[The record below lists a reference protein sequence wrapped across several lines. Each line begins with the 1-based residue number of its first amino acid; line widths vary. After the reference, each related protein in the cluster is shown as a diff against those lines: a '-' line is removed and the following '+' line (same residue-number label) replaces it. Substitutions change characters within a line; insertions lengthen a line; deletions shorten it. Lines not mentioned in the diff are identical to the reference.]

1 MNLLLILILLFL
13 LTNQDEQIK
22 FVFQIHRHG
31 ARAPIFNLTKQENKY
46 IDIYKEE
53 WFLPEELTE
62 TGKRMHYLVGVHN
75 RKKYI
80 EDNEFLSKNYNPYE
94 ILVKS
99 TDVNRTLMSIYAQL
113 QGLYPQNTFE
123 EIDKNVYYRN
133 PNLIYPQNFL
143 NDNQLLKQINEKY
156 KQYFERNSP
165 LPNKITIIPV
175 HNFNYK
181 SHEIQLYSPDYC
193 PGIKNSYEE
202 GKKSEIMKNLVE
214 NLSEDLVNKLKIIAN
229 LSDINFLEDYYTLFG
244 FMDTYVADIY
254 DDRELKVLEENN
266 VNIDELNKT
275 AYDFLLKDYEFVN
288 YFNNITSIYSMSP
301 ILREILFYM
310 NDIIINDGDNEHK
323 VKYIIF
329 SGHDTNIAGFEIFNN
344 KMFDTPVEYANF
356 AQTEYYELFLN
367 DSEKLE
373 NEDNYYVR
381 YLRGDNVKFEID
393 YKSFKNKIMENLWT
407 DKQIYKFCNFDV
419 VKIKS
424 KNLKIATIILS
435 IIDSILIIFLI
446 ILIKIIIKKKN
457 YNKIENDID
466 KLHPLNSFKKNDN

>member
-1 MNLLLILILLFL
+1 M
-13 LTNQDEQIK
+13 
-22 FVFQIHRHG
+22 
-31 ARAPIFNLTKQENKY
+31 
-46 IDIYKEE
+46 
-53 WFLPEELTE
+53 
-62 TGKRMHYLVGVHN
+62 
-75 RKKYI
+75 
-80 EDNEFLSKNYNPYE
+80 
-94 ILVKS
+94 
-99 TDVNRTLMSIYAQL
+99 
-113 QGLYPQNTFE
+113 
-123 EIDKNVYYRN
+123 
-133 PNLIYPQNFL
+133 
-143 NDNQLLKQINEKY
+143 
-156 KQYFERNSP
+156 
-165 LPNKITIIPV
+165 
-175 HNFNYK
+175 
-181 SHEIQLYSPDYC
+181 
-193 PGIKNSYEE
+193 
-202 GKKSEIMKNLVE
+202 
-214 NLSEDLVNKLKIIAN
+214 
-229 LSDINFLEDYYTLFG
+229 EDYYTLFG
-244 FMDTYVADIY
+244 FMDTYVADIF
-254 DDRELKVLEENN
+254 DDRELKVLEDNK
-266 VNIDELNKT
+266 VNRDELNKT

-323 VKYIIF
+323 VKYLIF

-381 YLRGDNVKFEID
+381 YLRGDNVKFELD
-393 YKSFKNKIMENLWT
+393 YKSFKEKIMENLWT